1 MFYFLSQP
9 RPDVSV
15 HVPEPVV
22 DVEVAHARV
31 GRVVHVPADKKH
43 ASTRRRQQISFPA
56 TTLNTI
62 SKLKIGEKS
71 KLYVAEAIGETNFDL
86 YGFAEKT
93 EKRCYEMLVS
103 VSGIGP
109 KAALSIL
116 SYTTPEG
123 LALSIMN
130 NDVRS
135 LTAAPG
141 IGKKIAQRVI
151 LELKDKIAK
160 EMDSSEISIPTVSTP
175 SPTENSNVNDALT
188 ALTVLG
194 YSSAEV
200 APILKQLDLSG
211 MDAEQIIKA
220 VLRHMVK

>member
-1 MFYFLSQP
+1 MFYHLNGTVAELGQNL
-9 RPDVSV
+9 
-15 HVPEPVV
+15 VV
-22 DVEVAHARV
+22 IDCSGIGFALN
-31 GRVVHVPADKKH
+31 
-43 ASTRRRQQISFPA
+43 A
-56 TTLNTI
+56 TLHTI
-62 SKLKIGEKS
+62 SKLKTGEKS
-71 KLYVAEAIGETNFDL
+71 KLYVAEAIGESNFDL
-86 YGFAEKT
+86 YGFADKT
-93 EKRCYEMLVS
+93 EKRCFEMLIS

-123 LALSIMN
+123 LALSVMN
-130 NDVRS
+130 NDVKA
-135 LTAAPG
+135 LTVAPG

-160 EMDSSEISIPTVSTP
+160 EMDTSVVSIPAAAAP
-175 SPTENSNVNDALT
+175 AAAENSNVSDAMT

-200 APILKQLDLSG
+200 APILRQMDLSG
-211 MDAEQIIKA
+211 MNAEQIIKA

>member
-1 MFYFLSQP
+1 MFYHLNGTVAELGQNL
-9 RPDVSV
+9 
-15 HVPEPVV
+15 VV
-22 DVEVAHARV
+22 IDCSGIGFALN
-31 GRVVHVPADKKH
+31 
-43 ASTRRRQQISFPA
+43 A
-56 TTLNTI
+56 TLHTI
-62 SKLKIGEKS
+62 SKLKTGEKS
-71 KLYVAEAIGETNFDL
+71 KLYVAEAIGESNFDL
-86 YGFAEKT
+86 YGFADKT
-93 EKRCYEMLVS
+93 EKRCFEMLIS

-123 LALSIMN
+123 LALSVMN
-130 NDVRS
+130 NDVKA

-160 EMDSSEISIPTVSTP
+160 EMDTSEVSIPAAAAP
-175 SPTENSNVNDALT
+175 AAAENSNVSDAMT

-200 APILKQLDLSG
+200 APILRQMDLSG
-211 MDAEQIIKA
+211 MNAEQIIKA